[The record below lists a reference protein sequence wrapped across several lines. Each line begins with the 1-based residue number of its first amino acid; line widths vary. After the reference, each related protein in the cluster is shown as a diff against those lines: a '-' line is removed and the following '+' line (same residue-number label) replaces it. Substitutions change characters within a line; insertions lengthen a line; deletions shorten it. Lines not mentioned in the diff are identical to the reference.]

1 MAGNFVPKHRLVLLF
16 NVYMVR
22 IMKVQDLHLN
32 YHIVEDILKS
42 FLLNEIRKFGF
53 SSIVLG
59 LSGGIDSAVVCELA
73 VRALGAENV
82 LALMMPYASS
92 SSDSIDH
99 AELMIKKLGIRAEE
113 ISITPAVDAFFLSV
127 PKEELLRRGNIM
139 ARTRMVFLYDV
150 SARDGRLVAGTS
162 NKTELLLGYG
172 TLFGDMA
179 SAVNP
184 IGDLYKTQIRGLAR
198 HLGIPEPLI
207 AKSPSADL
215 WEGQSDEA
223 DLGFSYEAVDLLL
236 YMMLEKRMDKPSIL
250 NQGIEEPF
258 YDRVRKMVVRNQ
270 YKRMMPVIAKISAR
284 TPGIDFRYARDWQE
298 VT

>member
-1 MAGNFVPKHRLVLLF
+1 
-16 NVYMVR
+16 
-22 IMKVQDLHLN
+22 MKVQDLHLD
-32 YHIVEDILKS
+32 YSLVEDILKA

-53 SSIVLG
+53 SSVVLG
-59 LSGGIDSAVVCELA
+59 MSGGIDSAVVCELA
-73 VRALGAENV
+73 VRALGADNV
-82 LALMMPYASS
+82 LALMMPYSS
-92 SSDSIDH
+92 SSPESLEH
-99 AELMIKKLGIRAEE
+99 AELMIRKLGIRAEE
-113 ISITPAVDAFFLSV
+113 LSITPVVDAFFSSI
-127 PKEELLRRGNIM
+127 PADQLLRRGNIM
-139 ARTRMVFLYDV
+139 ARTRMIFLYDI

-172 TLFGDMA
+172 TMFGDMA

-207 AKSPSADL
+207 VKAPSADL
-215 WEGQSDEA
+215 WEGQSDED

-236 YMMLEKRMDKPSIL
+236 YMMLEQRKDKHAIL
-250 NQGIEEPF
+250 AEGVPELF

-298 VT
+298 II

>member
-1 MAGNFVPKHRLVLLF
+1 
-16 NVYMVR
+16 
-22 IMKVQDLHLN
+22 MKVQDLHLD
-32 YHIVEDILKS
+32 YAIVEDILKS

-73 VRALGAENV
+73 VRALGAKNV

-92 SSDSIDH
+92 SADSLEH
-99 AELMIKKLGIRAEE
+99 AELMIQKLGIQSEE
-113 ISITPAVDAFFLSV
+113 IAITPVVDAFFSSV
-127 PKEELLRRGNIM
+127 PKDQLLRRGNIM

-207 AKSPSADL
+207 VKSPSADL

-223 DLGFSYEAVDLLL
+223 DLGFSYEEVDLLL
-236 YMMLEKRMDKPSIL
+236 YLMLEKRMDKQAIL
-250 NQGIEEPF
+250 GEGVSDLF
-258 YDRVRKMVVRNQ
+258 YDRVRKMVVRSQ
-270 YKRMMPVIAKISAR
+270 YKRMMPVIAKISTR
-284 TPGIDFRYARDWQE
+284 TPGIDFRYARDWQAA
-298 VT
+298 T

>member
-1 MAGNFVPKHRLVLLF
+1 
-16 NVYMVR
+16 
-22 IMKVQDLHLN
+22 MKVQELHLD
-32 YHIVEDILKS
+32 YAIVEDILKA

-53 SSIVLG
+53 NSIVLG

-73 VRALGAENV
+73 VRALGPDNV
-82 LALMMPYASS
+82 LALKMPYASS
-92 SSDSIDH
+92 SPDSLEH
-99 AELMIKKLGIRAEE
+99 AELMIRKLGIRAEE
-113 ISITPAVDAFFLSV
+113 VSITPVVDAFFSTV
-127 PKEELLRRGNIM
+127 PSGQLLRRGNIM

-172 TLFGDMA
+172 TMFGDMA

-198 HLGIPEPLI
+198 HLGIPEELI
-207 AKSPSADL
+207 VKAPSADL
-215 WEGQSDEA
+215 WEGQSDED

-236 YMMLEKRMDKPSIL
+236 FMMLEKRMDKQAVL
-250 NQGIEEPF
+250 GEGIPEPF
-258 YDRVRKMVVRNQ
+258 YDRVRKMVVRHQ
-270 YKRMMPVIAKISAR
+270 YKRMMPVIAKISGR

-298 VT
+298 VK

>member
-1 MAGNFVPKHRLVLLF
+1 
-16 NVYMVR
+16 
-22 IMKVQDLHLN
+22 MKVHDLHLD
-32 YHIVEDILKS
+32 YALVEDILKA

-53 SSIVLG
+53 NSIVLG

-73 VRALGAENV
+73 VRALGAEHV
-82 LALMMPYASS
+82 LAIMMPYSS
-92 SSDSIDH
+92 SSADSLEH
-99 AELMIKKLGIRAEE
+99 AELMINKLGIQAEE
-113 ISITPAVDAFFLSV
+113 IAISPVADAFFSSV
-127 PKEELLRRGNIM
+127 PNDQLLRRGNIM
-139 ARTRMVFLYDV
+139 ARTRMIFLYDI
-150 SARDGRLVAGTS
+150 SARDGRLVVGTS

-184 IGDLYKTQIRGLAR
+184 IGDLYKTQLRGLAR

-207 AKSPSADL
+207 VKSPSADL

-223 DLGFSYEAVDLLL
+223 DLGFSYEEVDLLL
-236 YMMLEKRMDKPSIL
+236 YMMLEKRMDKAAIL
-250 NQGIEEPF
+250 SEGVAEVF

-298 VT
+298 VR

>member
-1 MAGNFVPKHRLVLLF
+1 
-16 NVYMVR
+16 
-22 IMKVQDLHLN
+22 MKVQELHLD
-32 YHIVEDILKS
+32 YAIVEDILKA

-53 SSIVLG
+53 NSIVLG

-73 VRALGAENV
+73 VRALGPDNV
-82 LALMMPYASS
+82 LALKMPYASS
-92 SSDSIDH
+92 SPDSLEH
-99 AELMIKKLGIRAEE
+99 AELMILKLGIRAEE
-113 ISITPAVDAFFLSV
+113 VSITPVVDAFFSTV
-127 PKEELLRRGNIM
+127 PSGQLLRRGNIM

-172 TLFGDMA
+172 TMFGDMA

-198 HLGIPEPLI
+198 HLGIPEELI
-207 AKSPSADL
+207 VKAPSADL
-215 WEGQSDEA
+215 WEGQSDED

-236 YMMLEKRMDKPSIL
+236 FMMLEKRMDKQAVL
-250 NQGIEEPF
+250 NEGIPEPF

-270 YKRMMPVIAKISAR
+270 YKRMMPVIAKISGR

-298 VT
+298 VK

>member
-1 MAGNFVPKHRLVLLF
+1 
-16 NVYMVR
+16 
-22 IMKVQDLHLN
+22 MKVQDLHLD
-32 YHIVEDILKS
+32 YGIVEDILKA
-42 FLLNEIRKFGF
+42 FLVNEIRKFGF
-53 SSIVLG
+53 NSIVLG

-73 VRALGAENV
+73 VRALGADNV
-82 LALMMPYASS
+82 LALMMPYSS
-92 SSDSIDH
+92 SSPESIEH
-99 AELMIKKLGIRAEE
+99 AELMIRKLGIRSEE
-113 ISITPAVDAFFLSV
+113 LSITPVVDAFFSLV
-127 PKEELLRRGNIM
+127 PKDQLLRRGNIM

-198 HLGIPEPLI
+198 HLCIPEPLI
-207 AKSPSADL
+207 VKSPSADL
-215 WEGQSDEA
+215 WEGQSDEE

-236 YMMLEKRMDKPSIL
+236 YMMLEKRMDKQAIL
-250 NQGIEEPF
+250 SEGVSEPF

-298 VT
+298 VR

>member
-1 MAGNFVPKHRLVLLF
+1 
-16 NVYMVR
+16 
-22 IMKVQDLHLN
+22 MKVQDLHLN
-32 YHIVEDILKS
+32 YHIVEDILKA

-99 AELMIKKLGIRAEE
+99 AELMINKLGIRAEE
-113 ISITPAVDAFFLSV
+113 ISITPVVDAFFLSV

-207 AKSPSADL
+207 VKSPSADL

-236 YMMLEKRMDKPSIL
+236 YMMLEKRMDKQSIL
-250 NQGIEEPF
+250 NQGIAEPF

-270 YKRMMPVIAKISAR
+270 YKRMMPVIAKVSAR

>member
-1 MAGNFVPKHRLVLLF
+1 
-16 NVYMVR
+16 
-22 IMKVQDLHLN
+22 MKVQELHLD
-32 YHIVEDILKS
+32 YAIVEDILKA

-53 SSIVLG
+53 NSIVLG

-73 VRALGAENV
+73 VRALGPDNV
-82 LALMMPYASS
+82 LALKMPYASS
-92 SSDSIDH
+92 SPDSLEH
-99 AELMIKKLGIRAEE
+99 AELMILKLGIRAEE
-113 ISITPAVDAFFLSV
+113 VSITPVVDAFFSTV
-127 PKEELLRRGNIM
+127 PAGQLLRRGNIM

-172 TLFGDMA
+172 TMFGDMA

-198 HLGIPEPLI
+198 HLGIPEELI
-207 AKSPSADL
+207 VKAPSADL
-215 WEGQSDEA
+215 WEGQSDED

-236 YMMLEKRMDKPSIL
+236 FMMLEKRMDKQAVL
-250 NQGIEEPF
+250 NEGIPEPF

-270 YKRMMPVIAKISAR
+270 YKRMMPVIAKISGR

-298 VT
+298 VK

>member
-1 MAGNFVPKHRLVLLF
+1 
-16 NVYMVR
+16 
-22 IMKVQDLHLN
+22 MKVQDLHLN
-32 YHIVEDILKS
+32 YHIVEDILKA

-99 AELMIKKLGIRAEE
+99 AELMINKLGIRAEE
-113 ISITPAVDAFFLSV
+113 ISITPVVDAFFLSV

-207 AKSPSADL
+207 VKSPSADL

-236 YMMLEKRMDKPSIL
+236 YMMLEKRMEKQAIL
-250 NQGIEEPF
+250 AEGVTEAF

-270 YKRMMPVIAKISAR
+270 YKRMMPVIAKISSR

>member
-1 MAGNFVPKHRLVLLF
+1 
-16 NVYMVR
+16 
-22 IMKVQDLHLN
+22 MKVHDLHLD
-32 YHIVEDILKS
+32 YPIVEDILKS
-42 FLLNEIRKFGF
+42 FLRNEIRKFGF

-92 SSDSIDH
+92 SADSLEH
-99 AELMIKKLGIRAEE
+99 AELMIRKLGIRSEE
-113 ISITPAVDAFFLSV
+113 IAITPVVDAFFLSV
-127 PKEELLRRGNIM
+127 PKDQLLRRGNIM

-150 SARDGRLVAGTS
+150 SARDGGLVAGTS

-198 HLGIPEPLI
+198 HLDIPEPLI

-223 DLGFSYEAVDLLL
+223 DLGFSYEEVDLLL
-236 YMMLEKRMDKPSIL
+236 YMMLEKRMDKQAIL
-250 NQGIEEPF
+250 GEGVSDLF

-270 YKRMMPVIAKISAR
+270 YKRMMPVIAKISTR

-298 VT
+298 AT

>member
-1 MAGNFVPKHRLVLLF
+1 
-16 NVYMVR
+16 
-22 IMKVQDLHLN
+22 MKLQDLHLD
-32 YHIVEDILKS
+32 YHIVEDILKA
-42 FLLNEIRKFGF
+42 FLFNEIRKFGF
-53 SSIVLG
+53 NSIVLG

-73 VRALGAENV
+73 VRALGADNV
-82 LALMMPYASS
+82 LALMMPCASS
-92 SSDSIDH
+92 SPDSIEH
-99 AELMIKKLGIRAEE
+99 AELMIQKLGIRSEE
-113 ISITPAVDAFFLSV
+113 MPITQVVDAFFLSV
-127 PKEELLRRGNIM
+127 PGEQLLRRGNIM

-172 TLFGDMA
+172 TMFGDMA

-184 IGDLYKTQIRGLAR
+184 IGDLYKTQLRGLAR
-198 HLGIPEPLI
+198 HLRIPEPI
-207 AKSPSADL
+207 IDKAPSADL

-236 YMMLEKRMDKPSIL
+236 YMMLEKRMDKRAIL
-250 NQGIEEPF
+250 AKGVSELF

-298 VT
+298 VR

>member
-1 MAGNFVPKHRLVLLF
+1 
-16 NVYMVR
+16 
-22 IMKVQDLHLN
+22 MKVQELHLD
-32 YHIVEDILKS
+32 YAIVEDILKA

-53 SSIVLG
+53 NSIVLG

-73 VRALGAENV
+73 VRALGPDNV
-82 LALMMPYASS
+82 LALKMPYASS
-92 SSDSIDH
+92 SPDSLEH
-99 AELMIKKLGIRAEE
+99 AELMIRKLGIRAEE
-113 ISITPAVDAFFLSV
+113 VSITPVVDAFFSTV
-127 PKEELLRRGNIM
+127 PSGQLLRRGNIM

-172 TLFGDMA
+172 TMFGDMA

-198 HLGIPEPLI
+198 HLGIPEELI
-207 AKSPSADL
+207 VKAPSADL
-215 WEGQSDEA
+215 WEGQSDED

-236 YMMLEKRMDKPSIL
+236 FMMLEKRMDKEAVL
-250 NQGIEEPF
+250 GEGIPEPF
-258 YDRVRKMVVRNQ
+258 YDRVRKMVVQNQ
-270 YKRMMPVIAKISAR
+270 YKRMMPVIAKISGR

-298 VT
+298 VK

>member
-1 MAGNFVPKHRLVLLF
+1 
-16 NVYMVR
+16 
-22 IMKVQDLHLN
+22 MKVQDLHLD
-32 YHIVEDILKS
+32 YGIVEDILKA
-42 FLLNEIRKFGF
+42 FLVNEIRKFGF
-53 SSIVLG
+53 NSIVLG

-73 VRALGAENV
+73 VRALGADNV

-92 SSDSIDH
+92 SPDSLEH
-99 AELMIKKLGIRAEE
+99 AELMIRKLGIRAEE
-113 ISITPAVDAFFLSV
+113 VPITPVVDSFFSTV
-127 PKEELLRRGNIM
+127 PSDQLLRRGNIM

-172 TLFGDMA
+172 TMFGDMA

-198 HLGIPEPLI
+198 HLGIPEELI
-207 AKSPSADL
+207 VKAPSADL
-215 WEGQSDEA
+215 WEGQSDED

-236 YMMLEKRMDKPSIL
+236 FMMLEKRMDKQAIL
-250 NQGIEEPF
+250 NEGISDPF

-270 YKRMMPVIAKISAR
+270 YKRMMPVIAKISGR

-298 VT
+298 VK

>member
-1 MAGNFVPKHRLVLLF
+1 
-16 NVYMVR
+16 
-22 IMKVQDLHLN
+22 MKVQDLHLN
-32 YHIVEDILKS
+32 YRIVEDMLKA
-42 FLLNEIRKFGF
+42 FLANEIRKFGF
-53 SSIVLG
+53 SSVVLG

-73 VRALGAENV
+73 VRALGADNV

-92 SSDSIDH
+92 SPESLEH
-99 AELMIKKLGIRAEE
+99 AELMIQRLGIRAEE
-113 ISITPAVDAFFLSV
+113 VSITPVVDAFFSSV
-127 PKEELLRRGNIM
+127 PKTELLRRGNIM

-150 SARDGRLVAGTS
+150 SARDGRLVVGTS

-172 TLFGDMA
+172 TMFGDMA

-184 IGDLYKTQIRGLAR
+184 LGDLYKTQVRGLAR

-207 AKSPSADL
+207 DKAPSADL

-223 DLGFSYEAVDLLL
+223 DLGFSYESVDLLL
-236 YMMLEKRMDKPSIL
+236 FMMLEKRMDKEAIL
-250 NQGIEEPF
+250 AEGVEELF

-270 YKRMMPVIAKISAR
+270 YKRLMPVIAKISGR

-298 VT
+298 VR

>member
-1 MAGNFVPKHRLVLLF
+1 
-16 NVYMVR
+16 
-22 IMKVQDLHLN
+22 MKLQDLHLD
-32 YHIVEDILKS
+32 YQIVEDILKA
-42 FLLNEIRKFGF
+42 FLFNEIRKFGF
-53 SSIVLG
+53 NSIVLG

-73 VRALGAENV
+73 VRALGADNV
-82 LALMMPYASS
+82 LALMMPYSS
-92 SSDSIDH
+92 SSPESIEH
-99 AELMIKKLGIRAEE
+99 AELMIQKLGIRSEE
-113 ISITPAVDAFFLSV
+113 MSITAVVDSFFLSV
-127 PKEELLRRGNIM
+127 PGDQLLRRGNIM
-139 ARTRMVFLYDV
+139 ARTRMIYLYDV
-150 SARDGRLVAGTS
+150 SAIDGRLVAGTS

-207 AKSPSADL
+207 VKSPSADL

-236 YMMLEKRMDKPSIL
+236 YMMLEKRMDKKAIL
-250 NQGIEEPF
+250 AEGVAEPF

-270 YKRMMPVIAKISAR
+270 YKRMMPVIAKLSGR

-298 VT
+298 VR